1 MPRDGS
7 GVYTKPYPSVVSGTT
22 IESLVYNGQVDDV
35 TADLNTPRPIVA
47 GGTGANNAAGGLF
60 NLGGEKATQVVTS
73 YDSHIWIPGSFR
85 SAVGATGAPN
95 ATAVFSGVCYIH
107 EAIANPPTNQNVTVE
122 ARDISDG
129 VLYIRT
135 KTAGTWSAWKTERAS
150 IYAAPFDALA
160 YNGMQVNGSM
170 EVVQEKG
177 VGVATTA
184 NGGFICDGWRLSK
197 DGTSVVS
204 ALVGVGAITPGLPQL
219 ISISVSTAVA
229 SLAANDVVAIT
240 QNIEGW
246 RVARLGWG
254 TASAQSITIGFW
266 TAHHRVGLYTGAV
279 VNKASNRAYGFTYTH
294 SVADSAQYNTITI
307 PGDTS
312 GIWAIDNT
320 EGLRLSFAMASGSTY
335 YTPVANT
342 WGTSGN
348 FAAVGQINGI
358 AATSDVFR
366 ITGVV
371 VLPGIEA
378 PSAAR
383 SPLIMRPYDQELALC
398 QRYYLRPSA
407 NIGLSTAT
415 LSYGPGGNICFP
427 VTMRATP
434 TVVAAFTPNSG
445 AAGTPQYYGISPDGF
460 GVNNSASNWTVG
472 ALISVA
478 YVADAR
484 L

>member
-35 TADLNTPRPIVA
+35 AQDLNTPRPISA
-47 GGTGANNAAGGLF
+47 GGTGASNAAGAAA
-60 NLGGEKATQVVTS
+60 NLGVVTGKAVMT
-73 YDSHIWIPGSFR
+73 YTEAEKTQAR
-85 SAVGATGAPN
+85 SN
-95 ATAVFSGVCYIH
+95 
-107 EAIANPPTNQNVTVE
+107 IA
-122 ARDISDG
+122 
-129 VLYIRT
+129 
-135 KTAGTWSAWKTERAS
+135 
-150 IYAAPFDALA
+150 AAPFDALA
-160 YNGMQVNGSM
+160 YSGMQVNGSM
-170 EVVQEKG
+170 EVTQEKG
-177 VGVATTA
+177 VGVATTL
-184 NGGFICDGWRLSK
+184 NGAFICDGWRLSK

-246 RVARLGWG
+246 RLARLAWG
-254 TASAQSITIGFW
+254 TASAQPITIGFW
-266 TAHHRVGLYTGAV
+266 TAHHRAGLYTGAV

-320 EGLRLSFAMASGSTY
+320 EALRLSFAMASGSTY

-371 VLPGIEA
+371 VLPGTEA

-383 SPLIMRPYDQELALC
+383 SPLIMRPYDQELLTCQRHWWRGALC
-398 QRYYLRPSA
+398 
-407 NIGLSTAT
+407 IAT
-415 LSYGPGGNICFP
+415 HQSYNGGNTRSSRVTFP
-427 VTMRATP
+427 VHMRTVPTLTFFDAAAVSGKISWADSAGTQANGFTPPTP
-434 TVVAAFTPNSG
+434 TVSEGGFSFG
-445 AAGTPQYYGISPDGF
+445 AGGIGTTSIGSSLF
-460 GVNNSASNWTVG
+460 SVN
-472 ALISVA
+472 
-478 YVADAR
+478 ADAR